1 MVFWEALRQLVDY
14 RRLKGTAGPM
24 SNFHAGWHS
33 LLRKKSIVRAGCFD
47 LMTLLGCKAPQPHFS
62 PLVCYG
68 AWRDC
73 LCHVKSPFSNF
84 QTREL
89 WRKKH
94 VRCLSSSSRNS
105 RFSLLETPPRTCRA
119 GKLVWLRR
127 CTTTRTSSAFSPSPR
142 SNEGTGLSNHR
153 VWKVRVKLL
162 GSSRCFLHTLE
173 RNYSRYKGGWFPH
186 LVGSESSL
194 FELWNNQWKASLIG
208 PLNPHVPNFMKLA
221 WNLENDLLNLHDWRG
236 SPVHLLNF
244 LGPFFQCA

>member
-1 MVFWEALRQLVDY
+1 MVFWEALRQLVNY

-24 SNFHAGWHS
+24 SNFHVGLQPVEQEVNS
-33 LLRKKSIVRAGCFD
+33 KSWLAGCFD

-73 LCHVKSPFSNF
+73 LCHVKNPFSNF

-89 WRKKH
+89 WAVKKKPCAVPFKVH
-94 VRCLSSSSRNS
+94 REIP
-105 RFSLLETPPRTCRA
+105 RFSLLETPPRTCGA
-119 GKLVWLRR
+119 GKSVLRR

-142 SNEGTGLSNHR
+142 RNEGMGLSNHR

-186 LVGSESSL
+186 LVGQNQAFSNSETTN
-194 FELWNNQWKASLIG
+194 EKQVW
-208 PLNPHVPNFMKLA
+208 
-221 WNLENDLLNLHDWRG
+221 
-236 SPVHLLNF
+236 
-244 LGPFFQCA
+244 

>member
-1 MVFWEALRQLVDY
+1 MVRGVTACVMSKVPFPIFRLVSCEE
-14 RRLKGTAGPM
+14 KNM
-24 SNFHAGWHS
+24 
-33 LLRKKSIVRAGCFD
+33 C
-47 LMTLLGCKAPQPHFS
+47 
-62 PLVCYG
+62 G
-68 AWRDC
+68 A
-73 LCHVKSPFSNF
+73 F
-84 QTREL
+84 Q
-89 WRKKH
+89 
-94 VRCLSSSSRNS
+94 SSSRNS